1 MERRTKIRVVAC
13 SLGAIVAPYLTLSIF
28 IVVWE
33 WLKDFLFAWVTPLYV
48 GIPLSIVIGVVF
60 ILLLHLKLPARVL
73 VLVLYIAL
81 QAYLLFFF
89 AFGFACIV
97 YRECL

>member
-1 MERRTKIRVVAC
+1 MKIRVVAC
-13 SLGAIVAPYLTLSIF
+13 SLGAIIAPYLTLSIF
-28 IVVWE
+28 LVVSE
-33 WLKDFLFAWVTPLYV
+33 WLKDFLFSGVTIYV
-48 GIPLSIVIGVVF
+48 GIPLSIVTGVVF

-81 QAYLLFFF
+81 QAYLLVFYSL
-89 AFGFACIV
+89 AFPCIV

>member
-28 IVVWE
+28 IVLWE
-33 WLKDFLFAWVTPLYV
+33 WLKDFLFPGATTYV
-48 GIPLSIVIGVVF
+48 GIPLSIVTGVVF

-81 QAYLLFFF
+81 QAYLLFFYVF
-89 AFGFACIV
+89 LFGGVV
-97 YRECL
+97 YGESL